1 VKRPPRSRSRLLA
14 ALCLALFLLLPA
26 AQPAEAIIPV
36 TDYAHMVLNL
46 IYHIVHYLQ
55 FAQQIVNQYTQIKNQ
70 VDQIKYQAQSL
81 KKLDVRNWREVY
93 DLIAYMD
100 YLMRQGQALAYSMDN
115 VLETFNDTY
124 PGWAAWK
131 AYNDNAATQ
140 TRRALDTMGNALRV
154 LHQEYGHDIGDQL
167 LLERIKAQVDGAKG
181 TQEALEAMASVQ
193 TFNAQELS
201 VTKRIAAA
209 TANIQAVYFGQE
221 INRRAQAEATFR
233 DTLTNTLSQLP
244 PSSQTWTF
252 APDWARFGV

>member
-1 VKRPPRSRSRLLA
+1 LA

-36 TDYAHMVLNL
+36 TDYAHILLNL
-46 IYHIVHYLQ
+46 YYHILHYVQ
-55 FAQQIVNQYTQIKNQ
+55 FAAQIVNQYEQIKNQ
-70 VDQIKYQAQSL
+70 IDQIKYQVQSL
-81 KKLDVRNWREVY
+81 KKLDVHNWREVY

-124 PGWAAWK
+124 PGWSSWK
-131 AYNDNAATQ
+131 SYNDDASNQ

-167 LLERIKAQVDGAKG
+167 LLERIKAQVETAQGPEQAM
-181 TQEALEAMASVQ
+181 EAMAAVQ

-209 TANIQAVYFGQE
+209 TANVQAVYFGQE

-233 DTLTNTLSQLP
+233 DALTNTLSQLP

-252 APDWARFGV
+252 APDWARFGG